1 MSRYID
7 ADKLKEILYITA
19 NFVDV
24 KKVFERYIDK
34 TPTEDVKPIV
44 RGEWIDVGLYVYE
57 CSNCYN
63 SLEMWWEDKYKFCPN
78 CGANMRK
85 EQQNDTN

>member
-1 MSRYID
+1 MVGYVN
-7 ADKLKEILYITA
+7 E
-19 NFVDV
+19 
-24 KKVFERYIDK
+24 
-34 TPTEDVKPIV
+34 TPTEDVKHIV
-44 RGEWIDVGLYVYE
+44 YGEWIDCGLYVYE

-85 EQQNDTN
+85 EQPNEK